1 MDLKIGV
8 LKLAATYRSII
19 VCRSRVIRVSI
30 HPRLLGRWSKLR
42 KKCGEKRAGQP
53 FSRTGHLNYHPAS
66 ANHKQ
71 KISSFNDPRIAQRF
85 HFQQKY
91 FYIYSWNELVFR
103 SWIPVRIFRE
113 KFFNTNNRIYCR
125 SNYDGSKGHMYI
137 SSRKVFF
144 MISNWFL
151 KISLKTLF

>member
-71 KISSFNDPRIAQRF
+71 KISSFNDLRIAQRF

-91 FYIYSWNELVFR
+91 FHIYSRNELVFR
-103 SWIPVRIFRE
+103 SWIPVRIYRE
-113 KFFNTNNRIYCR
+113 KFFNSRNSTVDQIL
-125 SNYDGSKGHMYI
+125 YD
-137 SSRKVFF
+137 
-144 MISNWFL
+144 L
-151 KISLKTLF
+151 KLVSQNLIKIALLKTTL